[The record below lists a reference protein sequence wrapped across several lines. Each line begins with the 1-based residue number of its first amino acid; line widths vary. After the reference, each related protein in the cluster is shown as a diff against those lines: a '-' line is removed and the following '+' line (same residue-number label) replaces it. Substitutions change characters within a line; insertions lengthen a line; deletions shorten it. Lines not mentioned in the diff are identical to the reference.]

1 MWMVSE
7 FNMNIEFG
15 FSLGN
20 IEVSTLLSRMDAHI
34 R

>member
-7 FNMNIEFG
+7 FNMNLEFG

-20 IEVSTLLSRMDAHI
+20 IEASTLLSQMDGHI
-34 R
+34 C